1 MITPRPQPHAMQ
13 SRAGS
18 DAWHWPIDLTRYQR
32 HSVFSDLELLELDR
46 VMNGQALPRV
56 LLPVQEALSASHTH
70 PRFHFAVRRIFLTE
84 MHKRRRSFW
93 SWTPREWTEIL
104 CSTAVAFA
112 DRYPGP
118 VKCRQ
123 QVLTVAYLLCGFTDF
138 HKLGAF
144 GRKLLADT
152 IFGIQ
157 RMEAATQRVVEGARL
172 WGLSGQH
179 A

>member
-1 MITPRPQPHAMQ
+1 MITSRPQPHAWPR
-13 SRAGS
+13 RAGS
-18 DAWHWPIDLTRYQR
+18 DDWQWPVDLTRYQR
-32 HSVFSDLELLELDR
+32 PPFLCDLELQALDR
-46 VMNGQALPRV
+46 VMNGQAFPRVLPAPLEHV

-70 PRFHFAVRRIFLTE
+70 PRVHCAVRRIFLTE

-93 SWTPREWTEIL
+93 NWTPEEWTEIL

-138 HKLGAF
+138 HRSLACEPQSLLG
-144 GRKLLADT
+144 GSDL
-152 IFGIQ
+152 
-157 RMEAATQRVVEGARL
+157 
-172 WGLSGQH
+172 
-179 A
+179 